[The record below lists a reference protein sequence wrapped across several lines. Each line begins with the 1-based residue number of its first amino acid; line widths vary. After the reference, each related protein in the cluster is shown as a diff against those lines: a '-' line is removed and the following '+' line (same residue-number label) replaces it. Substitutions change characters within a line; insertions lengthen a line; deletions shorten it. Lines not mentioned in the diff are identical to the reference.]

1 MYRFY
6 VSKEQI
12 TDDKVYID
20 GTDVNHIK
28 NVLRLEKGDWIIAC
42 DKEGTD
48 YVSRISDI
56 SSERVVLNIEKV
68 QDSDTELPCK
78 IVLFQG
84 LPKKDKMEFII
95 RGHIDP
101 MPKDAAYCL
110 FSGIQSLCMQYQGEW
125 VTMLDGM
132 DIDLIVPL
140 VGMGTHYDFQGRCG
154 VNLNGVTLAVAENL
168 TISPISVSMDLVIPD
183 GAAYDAAFG
192 QDGPWQMYVLMSDGS
207 KIQTRFEKVG
217 GVQDVFHDDA
227 GRTFFRADHVRFE
240 LESPI
245 DVAEIQNLVFTG
257 DNSRIYEGEDRTG
270 TLIQFDFGPWHFQ
283 NETYWNEVNYYWR
296 KD

>member
-42 DKEGTD
+42 DKEGMD

-95 RGHIDP
+95 QKAVELGVS
-101 MPKDAAYCL
+101 K
-110 FSGIQSLCMQYQGEW
+110 
-125 VTMLDGM
+125 
-132 DIDLIVPL
+132 IVPVAMKRCVVRL
-140 VGMGTHYDFQGRCG
+140 DDKKADKKAKRWQTIAEAAAKQSGRGIIPEVTNPVNIIPYELQDGIEKSREIVKEGCTKKSVGIFIGPEGGFEKEE
-154 VNLNGVTLAVAENL
+154 VEEAVSRG
-168 TISPISVSMDLVIPD
+168 IKPISLGKRILRTETAGIAVVSIMM
-183 GAAYDAAFG
+183 FEM
-192 QDGPWQMYVLMSDGS
+192 QD
-207 KIQTRFEKVG
+207 
-217 GVQDVFHDDA
+217 
-227 GRTFFRADHVRFE
+227 
-240 LESPI
+240 
-245 DVAEIQNLVFTG
+245 
-257 DNSRIYEGEDRTG
+257 
-270 TLIQFDFGPWHFQ
+270 
-283 NETYWNEVNYYWR
+283 
-296 KD
+296 

>member
-95 RGHIDP
+95 QKAVELGVS
-101 MPKDAAYCL
+101 K
-110 FSGIQSLCMQYQGEW
+110 
-125 VTMLDGM
+125 
-132 DIDLIVPL
+132 IVP
-140 VGMGTHYDFQGRCG
+140 VAMKRC
-154 VNLNGVTLAVAENL
+154 VVRL
-168 TISPISVSMDLVIPD
+168 
-183 GAAYDAAFG
+183 
-192 QDGPWQMYVLMSDGS
+192 
-207 KIQTRFEKVG
+207 
-217 GVQDVFHDDA
+217 DDKRPTKRQNA
-227 GRTFFRADHVRFE
+227 GRR
-240 LESPI
+240 
-245 DVAEIQNLVFTG
+245 
-257 DNSRIYEGEDRTG
+257 
-270 TLIQFDFGPWHFQ
+270 
-283 NETYWNEVNYYWR
+283 
-296 KD
+296 

>member
-42 DKEGTD
+42 DKEGMD

-95 RGHIDP
+95 QKAVELGVS
-101 MPKDAAYCL
+101 K
-110 FSGIQSLCMQYQGEW
+110 
-125 VTMLDGM
+125 
-132 DIDLIVPL
+132 IVPVAMKRCVVRL
-140 VGMGTHYDFQGRCG
+140 DDKKADKKAKRWQTIAEAAAKQSGRGIIPEVTNELQDGIEKSREIVKEGCTKKSVGIFIGPEGGFEKEE
-154 VNLNGVTLAVAENL
+154 VEEAVSRG
-168 TISPISVSMDLVIPD
+168 IKPISLGKRILRTETAGIAVVSIMM
-183 GAAYDAAFG
+183 FEM
-192 QDGPWQMYVLMSDGS
+192 QD
-207 KIQTRFEKVG
+207 
-217 GVQDVFHDDA
+217 
-227 GRTFFRADHVRFE
+227 
-240 LESPI
+240 
-245 DVAEIQNLVFTG
+245 
-257 DNSRIYEGEDRTG
+257 
-270 TLIQFDFGPWHFQ
+270 
-283 NETYWNEVNYYWR
+283 
-296 KD
+296 

>member
-78 IVLFQG
+78 IGLFQG

-101 MPKDAAYCL
+101 MPKDAAYWLKTDCGTSRMHI
-110 FSGIQSLCMQYQGEW
+110 FSDEKHHKYLPNMDQGD
-125 VTMLDGM
+125 T
-132 DIDLIVPL
+132 P
-140 VGMGTHYDFQGRCG
+140 VG
-154 VNLNGVTLAVAENL
+154 
-168 TISPISVSMDLVIPD
+168 
-183 GAAYDAAFG
+183 
-192 QDGPWQMYVLMSDGS
+192 
-207 KIQTRFEKVG
+207 
-217 GVQDVFHDDA
+217 
-227 GRTFFRADHVRFE
+227 
-240 LESPI
+240 
-245 DVAEIQNLVFTG
+245 
-257 DNSRIYEGEDRTG
+257 DRTDATG
-270 TLIQFDFGPWHFQ
+270 HH
-283 NETYWNEVNYYWR
+283 R
-296 KD
+296 

>member
-95 RGHIDP
+95 QKAVELGV
-101 MPKDAAYCL
+101 AL
-110 FSGIQSLCMQYQGEW
+110 GLC
-125 VTMLDGM
+125 
-132 DIDLIVPL
+132 
-140 VGMGTHYDFQGRCG
+140 
-154 VNLNGVTLAVAENL
+154 
-168 TISPISVSMDLVIPD
+168 VS
-183 GAAYDAAFG
+183 
-192 QDGPWQMYVLMSDGS
+192 SEDGS
-207 KIQTRFEKVG
+207 LPGITVAVG
-217 GVQDVFHDDA
+217 LGVAVYSA
-227 GRTFFRADHVRFE
+227 SSGTFAFTESLYEE
-240 LESPI
+240 LLPYLSY
-245 DVAEIQNLVFTG
+245 A
-257 DNSRIYEGEDRTG
+257 YM
-270 TLIQFDFGPWHFQ
+270 
-283 NETYWNEVNYYWR
+283 
-296 KD
+296 

>member
-42 DKEGTD
+42 DKEGMD

-95 RGHIDP
+95 QKAVELGVS
-101 MPKDAAYCL
+101 K
-110 FSGIQSLCMQYQGEW
+110 
-125 VTMLDGM
+125 
-132 DIDLIVPL
+132 IVP
-140 VGMGTHYDFQGRCG
+140 VAMKRCVVRLDDKKG
-154 VNLNGVTLAVAENL
+154 KSHANCT
-168 TISPISVSMDLVIPD
+168 
-183 GAAYDAAFG
+183 
-192 QDGPWQMYVLMSDGS
+192 DGS
-207 KIQTRFEKVG
+207 
-217 GVQDVFHDDA
+217 A
-227 GRTFFRADHVRFE
+227 
-240 LESPI
+240 
-245 DVAEIQNLVFTG
+245 
-257 DNSRIYEGEDRTG
+257 
-270 TLIQFDFGPWHFQ
+270 
-283 NETYWNEVNYYWR
+283 
-296 KD
+296 

>member
-42 DKEGTD
+42 DKEGMD

-95 RGHIDP
+95 QKAVELGVS
-101 MPKDAAYCL
+101 K
-110 FSGIQSLCMQYQGEW
+110 
-125 VTMLDGM
+125 
-132 DIDLIVPL
+132 IVPVAMKRCVVKL
-140 VGMGTHYDFQGRCG
+140 DDKKADKKEVTNPVSIKEAFDIACGLEYNMIPYELQDGIEKSREIVKEGCTKKSVGIFIGPEGGFEKDE
-154 VNLNGVTLAVAENL
+154 VEEAVSRG
-168 TISPISVSMDLVIPD
+168 IKPISLGKRILRTETAGIAVVSIMM
-183 GAAYDAAFG
+183 FEM
-192 QDGPWQMYVLMSDGS
+192 QD
-207 KIQTRFEKVG
+207 
-217 GVQDVFHDDA
+217 
-227 GRTFFRADHVRFE
+227 
-240 LESPI
+240 
-245 DVAEIQNLVFTG
+245 
-257 DNSRIYEGEDRTG
+257 
-270 TLIQFDFGPWHFQ
+270 
-283 NETYWNEVNYYWR
+283 
-296 KD
+296 

>member
-95 RGHIDP
+95 QKAVELGVS
-101 MPKDAAYCL
+101 K
-110 FSGIQSLCMQYQGEW
+110 
-125 VTMLDGM
+125 
-132 DIDLIVPL
+132 IVP
-140 VGMGTHYDFQGRCG
+140 VAMKRC
-154 VNLNGVTLAVAENL
+154 VVKLDDKKADKKAKRWQTIAE
-168 TISPISVSMDLVIPD
+168 
-183 GAAYDAAFG
+183 A
-192 QDGPWQMYVLMSDGS
+192 
-207 KIQTRFEKVG
+207 G
-217 GVQDVFHDDA
+217 GL
-227 GRTFFRADHVRFE
+227 FR
-240 LESPI
+240 
-245 DVAEIQNLVFTG
+245 
-257 DNSRIYEGEDRTG
+257 
-270 TLIQFDFGPWHFQ
+270 
-283 NETYWNEVNYYWR
+283 
-296 KD
+296 K